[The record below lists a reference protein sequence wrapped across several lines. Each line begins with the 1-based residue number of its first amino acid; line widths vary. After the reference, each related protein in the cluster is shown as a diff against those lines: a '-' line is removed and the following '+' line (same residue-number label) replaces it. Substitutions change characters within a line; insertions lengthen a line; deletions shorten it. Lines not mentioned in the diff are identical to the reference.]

1 MASMAP
7 ANSLLQQPAKNA
19 MIPWPA
25 ALGRRFMVTVDTEEE
40 FDWWGPFDRTATNV
54 SHAAGIRTFQAY
66 IERAGVIPTYLCDY
80 AIAASD
86 SAVETVA
93 PWIAQGSAEL
103 GAHLHPWVNP
113 PHEETVCLGNSYA
126 GSLPRALERAKIFS
140 LRDYLAERFGAP
152 PMIYRAGRYGLG
164 PNSAELLVEAGFR
177 IDSSVRPGF
186 DYRPFL
192 GPDFMAMPQQPFR
205 AGPEGAL
212 IELPLSTAWL
222 GGAGR
227 AGAWLY
233 PLAMR
238 AKTIAGIFARLRLLS
253 RVPLTPEGV
262 SAASCI
268 AAIDALL
275 DAGLPLLNFSF
286 HSPTLKPGNTVYCRT
301 AAQLDE
307 FYRWWDKVLDHLAR
321 RSVTPI
327 SPRMILA
334 KLDPALP
341 AAPSLR

>member
-1 MASMAP
+1 MATMATP
-7 ANSLLQQPAKNA
+7 ISLLQQPGKDA
-19 MIPWPA
+19 MITWPA

-40 FDWWGPFDRTATNV
+40 FDWWGPFDRTATSV
-54 SHAAGIRTFQAY
+54 RHSGGIQAFQAY
-66 IERAGVIPTYLCDY
+66 IEQAGVIPTYLCDY
-80 AIAASD
+80 AIAQSD
-86 SAVETVA
+86 SAVEA
-93 PWIAQGSAEL
+93 MSPWIAQGTAEL
-103 GAHLHPWVNP
+103 GAHLHPWINP
-113 PHEETVCLGNSYA
+113 PHDEVVCLANSYA
-126 GSLPRALERAKIFS
+126 GSLPRALERAKIFA
-140 LRDYLAERFGAP
+140 LRDYLVERFGTSP
-152 PMIYRAGRYGLG
+152 LIFRAGRYGLG
-164 PNSAELLVEAGFR
+164 ANSAELLVEAGFR

-192 GPDFMAMPQQPFR
+192 GPDFMALPQQPYR
-205 AGPEGAL
+205 AGPNGAL

-227 AGAWLY
+227 VGAMLY

-262 SAASCI
+262 SATSCL

-275 DAGLPLLNFSF
+275 EAGLPLLNFSF
-286 HSPTLKPGNTVYCRT
+286 HSPTLEPGNTVYCRT
-301 AAQLDE
+301 AAHLND
-307 FYRWWDKVLDHLAR
+307 FYRWWDKVLDHLAKR
-321 RSVTPI
+321 GVTPT

-334 KLDPALP
+334 ELDLALP